1 MPDEAGAP
9 VASVFPI
16 LALRLRAALNTSDNP
31 GDLPRQPFCRLLQ
44 SYCSSKQE
52 VIPLKRSIPRLVVV
66 LGLFVLA
73 TAQLVRAQDS
83 SSDPAKIDKSKFI
96 GQTLAG
102 QAAAAPAQESLPALV
117 RRVKP
122 SVVSVLTYD
131 AKGEP
136 LISGTGFFIRAGE
149 VITNMHVIRGAHR
162 VEIHTLDG
170 KGRTYPVDG
179 ALAVDEEAD
188 LALLSVDLPAERS
201 RPLTFASA
209 LPDEGEQIFVIGN
222 PLRLEGSVSE
232 GIVAA
237 VREVP
242 DLGRIIQI
250 TAPVS
255 HGNSGSPLLNMRGQV
270 VGIVTVK
277 VTNGQNINLALGGA
291 RITALEKGKL
301 MSFDQ
306 VGAKNRSATQ
316 PELLAELW
324 YRGGIDS
331 LWLGNYDS
339 ALNYFETAANRNP
352 RRPETWIQIGYCKV
366 KQGRNDE
373 AIRAYRRALQLKP
386 TSADTY
392 NKLGDAFYYGAHFNE
407 AIDAYRQAARLR
419 PDQAEAYYNL
429 GLAYL
434 EIGDRQSALA
444 QSRVLD
450 SIDPELNKKLLAEL
464 QR

>member
-1 MPDEAGAP
+1 M
-9 VASVFPI
+9 
-16 LALRLRAALNTSDNP
+16 
-31 GDLPRQPFCRLLQ
+31 
-44 SYCSSKQE
+44 
-52 VIPLKRSIPRLVVV
+52 KRNIPRLAVS
-66 LGLFVLA
+66 LFAVTFALITLA
-73 TAQLVRAQDS
+73 QVTRAQNS
-83 SSDPAKIDKSKFI
+83 TSDPNRIDKLKS
-96 GQTLAG
+96 AG
-102 QAAAAPAQESLPALV
+102 QAEPLPDLV

-136 LISGTGFFIRAGE
+136 LISGSGFFIRPGE
-149 VITNMHVIRGAHR
+149 VVTNSHVIRGAHR

-170 KGRTYPVDG
+170 KGRTYPVAG
-179 ALAVDEEAD
+179 AFAVDEEAD
-188 LALLSVDLPAERS
+188 LALLSVNLPAERS
-201 RPLTFASA
+201 RPLTLSNT
-209 LPDEGEQIFVIGN
+209 LPDEGEQVFVIGN
-222 PLRLEGSVSE
+222 PLRLEGSVSD
-232 GIVAA
+232 GIVSA

-255 HGNSGSPLLNMRGQV
+255 HGNSGSPLFNMRGQV
-270 VGIVTVK
+270 IGIVTVK
-277 VTNGQNINLALGGA
+277 VTNGQNINLALGVS
-291 RITALEKGKL
+291 RITSLARGQLI
-301 MSFDQ
+301 SFDQ
-306 VGAKNRSATQ
+306 VAVKKPATQ

-373 AIRAYRRALQLKP
+373 AIRAYKRALQLRP
-386 TSADTY
+386 TSADAY
-392 NKLGDAFYYGAHFNE
+392 NKLGDAYFYAGRFNE
-407 AIDAYRQAARLR
+407 AIEAYGHAARLQ
-419 PDQAEAYYNL
+419 PDQPEAYYNL

-434 EIGDRQSALA
+434 EIGDRASAEA
-444 QSRVLD
+444 QSRLLEG
-450 SIDPELNKKLLAEL
+450 IDPELNKKLLAQL

>member
-1 MPDEAGAP
+1 
-9 VASVFPI
+9 
-16 LALRLRAALNTSDNP
+16 
-31 GDLPRQPFCRLLQ
+31 
-44 SYCSSKQE
+44 
-52 VIPLKRSIPRLVVV
+52 
-66 LGLFVLA
+66 
-73 TAQLVRAQDS
+73 
-83 SSDPAKIDKSKFI
+83 
-96 GQTLAG
+96 
-102 QAAAAPAQESLPALV
+102 
-117 RRVKP
+117 
-122 SVVSVLTYD
+122 VLTYD

-136 LISGTGFFIRAGE
+136 LISGSGFFIRPGE
-149 VITNMHVIRGAHR
+149 VVTNMHVIRGAHR
-162 VEIHTLDG
+162 VEIHTLEG
-170 KGRTYPVDG
+170 KGRTYPVAG

-188 LALLSVDLPAERS
+188 LALLSVELPPERS
-201 RPLTFASA
+201 RPLQFAST
-209 LPDEGEQIFVIGN
+209 LPDEGEQVFVIGN
-222 PLRLEGSVSE
+222 PLRLEGSVSD
-232 GIVAA
+232 GIVSA

-277 VTNGQNINLALGGA
+277 VTNGQNINLALGVA
-291 RITALEKGKL
+291 RIAALTKGSL
-301 MSFDQ
+301 LSFDQ
-306 VGAKNRSATQ
+306 IAAKNKSVTQ

-373 AIRAYRRALQLKP
+373 AIRAYKRALQLRP

-392 NKLGDAFYYGAHFNE
+392 NKLGDAYFFGAHLGE

-419 PDQAEAYYNL
+419 PDQPEAYYNL

-434 EIGDRQSALA
+434 EIGDRESALA
-444 QSRVLD
+444 QSRLLEP
-450 SIDPELNKKLLAEL
+450 IDRELNRKLLAEL